1 VRGHAGRRTAGPAVA
16 ALSFAAAWATGL
28 VIGPASLDVTAPDA
42 AVLRAYAESQGA
54 AIAQVVLTQ
63 GVAAAALA
71 VVVLALG
78 QAARGRDARR
88 IARRIEV
95 AGLAAVVLSLVQGAH
110 GIRLAGWVAPEGDSA
125 RVGRVFEF
133 INRIDGVKMLLLA
146 IVAVSGM
153 ALARQAGLLPRR
165 ADFARVVLAA
175 ALTGGGV
182 GYLLPNPALAWMAL
196 LALPLLLIWVA
207 GMGVWLSVDPAAS
220 QMTGSARQTRNPVK
234 NLAAATARPGTW
246 RASRRRRRLGGPG

>member
-1 VRGHAGRRTAGPAVA
+1 M
-16 ALSFAAAWATGL
+16 
-28 VIGPASLDVTAPDA
+28 
-42 AVLRAYAESQGA
+42 
-54 AIAQVVLTQ
+54 LTQ
-63 GVAAAALA
+63 GVAAVALA

-78 QAARGRDARR
+78 QAARGRDTRR

-110 GIRLAGWVAPEGDSA
+110 GIRLAGWVAPGGDSA

-153 ALARQAGLLPRR
+153 ALARQAGMLPRR
-165 ADFARVVLAA
+165 ADFVRVVLAA

-196 LALPLLLIWVA
+196 LALPLLLVWVA
-207 GMGVWLSVDPAAS
+207 GMGVWLSLDPAAS

-234 NLAAATARPGTW
+234 NLAAVTARGRGRGKHPSQTTTW
-246 RASRRRRRLGGPG
+246 RTRIAAGRRNARRNARPAARPHDKPGEGEVHLVSITAAR